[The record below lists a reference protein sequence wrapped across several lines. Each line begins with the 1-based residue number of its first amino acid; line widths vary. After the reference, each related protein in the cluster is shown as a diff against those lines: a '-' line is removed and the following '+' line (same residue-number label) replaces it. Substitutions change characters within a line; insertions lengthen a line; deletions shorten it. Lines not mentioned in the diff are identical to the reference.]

1 MYATEKQK
9 KGWIEMIKTLITVYL
24 PICCLIF
31 AVYLFAYVFLLIVG
45 DLVLLII
52 KIKQFI
58 KERRNKHGKIS

>member
-1 MYATEKQK
+1 
-9 KGWIEMIKTLITVYL
+9 MIKTLITVYL

-31 AVYLFAYVFLLIVG
+31 AGYLFVYIFLLIVG

-58 KERRNKHGKIS
+58 KEWCNKHGKIL